1 LTAKNSFGTSVQVC
15 KTVSITGVGIEDIEF
30 ASQISMFPNPTS
42 DKVRLSFEGNV
53 TPELTVSV
61 VNALG
66 AVVIA
71 PATYSAGTTAIELST
86 STLADGIYFVKIGS
100 DKGSAVKQLS
110 VQHK

>member
-1 LTAKNSFGTSVQVC
+1 
-15 KTVSITGVGIEDIEF
+15 
-30 ASQISMFPNPTS
+30 MFPNPTS

-71 PATYSAGTTAIELST
+71 PAIYTAGTTTIELNT
-86 STLADGIYFVKIGS
+86 SALANGIYFVKIGS